1 MKTPQKISITIIPMK
16 LLKSYSKL
24 IPKIVYKIKAK
35 LKDHPLKIKKKL
47 KRKSRKQL
55 LKFTNIIFRLIN

>member
-1 MKTPQKISITIIPMK
+1 MRISKIKPKMRNMKTPQKISITIIPMK

-35 LKDHPLKIKKKL
+35 LKDHPLKIKKKT
-47 KRKSRKQL
+47 KKKV
-55 LKFTNIIFRLIN
+55 